1 MPNRQSERPAL
12 ARSARTN
19 DPRGLI
25 YEINMSESYLSTAH
39 VLMLENKPT
48 TISRDETCGRTSWQ
62 ESDQSDNFDRRSKFL
77 EISSTTYIENKQYTE
92 F

>member
-1 MPNRQSERPAL
+1 M
-12 ARSARTN
+12 
-19 DPRGLI
+19 
-25 YEINMSESYLSTAH
+25 LSICFLLTIIDI
-39 VLMLENKPT
+39 LLENKPA
-48 TISRDETCGRTSWQ
+48 TISRDRLVGGISWQ